1 LLDDA
6 VRGKLGAT
14 IDDLKPTA
22 RHVSWVAT
30 GNLHLTVKFLG
41 EVAEDRIEAVAG
53 AITSAVAGVGAFDA
67 QIEGLGAFPS
77 AARPRVV
84 WAGVTAGAGT
94 MADLAGR
101 VDDALAA
108 LDFSRE
114 ARPFAP
120 HITLGR
126 VREPGRMPAL
136 TEALHG
142 AAGRGFGRLPVARV
156 SLMRSEL
163 SPRGARYTELAAAS
177 LGGAGKGGV

>member
-1 LLDDA
+1 M
-6 VRGKLGAT
+6 
-14 IDDLKPTA
+14 
-22 RHVSWVAT
+22 AT

-41 EVAEDRIEAVAG
+41 AVAEDRIEAVAG
-53 AITSAVAGVGAFDA
+53 ALAGAVAGVGAFDA
-67 QIEGLGAFPS
+67 QVEGLGAFPS
-77 AARPRVV
+77 TMRPRVV

-108 LDFSRE
+108 LGFERE
-114 ARPFAP
+114 ARLFSP

-136 TEALHG
+136 TEALQG
-142 AAGRGFGRLPVARV
+142 AAGRGFGRLRVARV

-163 SPRGARYTELAAAS
+163 SPRGARYTELAPAS
-177 LGGAGKGGV
+177 LGGTGGGGV